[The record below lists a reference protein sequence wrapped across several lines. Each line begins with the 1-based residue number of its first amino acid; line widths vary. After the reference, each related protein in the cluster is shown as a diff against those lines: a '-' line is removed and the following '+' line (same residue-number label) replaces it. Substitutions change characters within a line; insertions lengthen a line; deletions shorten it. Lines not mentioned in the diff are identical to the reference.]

1 MNFNECVMIMK
12 FLTYCY
18 EQEYA
23 ARHGESPP
31 VDMVADY
38 VKQRFE
44 QYCEANGIEYIFEN

>member
-1 MNFNECVMIMK
+1 MKYNEGVMMMK

-18 EQEYA
+18 EQEYT
-23 ARHGESPP
+23 ARHGKNPP

-44 QYCEANGIEYIFEN
+44 QYCEANGIKYIFEN